1 MKSGGPWNLRDLDP
15 EVREAAHGAARRS
28 GLSVGEWLN
37 SAIRPDD
44 NEIDDAMDDRWP
56 RGHRRDCSRS
66 RHRESEYE
74 REVARNSKDIE
85 VHAPLD
91 WFSRQIERITRAGK
105 RPLSHSTPYED
116 RLARVTG
123 APRRS
128 PIDHRDLRIDQAV
141 AEITARQRQLDG
153 EVTVPPVLDTSLFP
167 APRAPPAQAPDLGVL
182 DQQLR
187 QITAPIEALRPTSDL
202 ETSIKALRGDLVE
215 IGNLLTEALPR
226 RAVESLE
233 IEIKALAQR
242 IDHSRQSGVDSTVL
256 AGLERGL
263 AEVRDAL
270 RKLNTAE
277 SLVGAEEAVKAL
289 AQKFDAITAKEDS
302 ATLHQL
308 ETAITGLRC
317 IVTHVASKD
326 ALTKVAEEVRSLAGK
341 IDGLANSSASGHAL
355 SALENRIDT
364 LARALNASAQAGS
377 AVPKE
382 LEKLLAVL
390 IEKLEWVRFTR
401 TDHAALAH
409 LEDRIAMLVKRLDA
423 SDSRLGR
430 LDGIE
435 RGLAG
440 LLVHLEQ
447 MRGGNDKGE
456 NGLRDKTPAV
466 DAIERDVAA
475 IKQNE
480 RQTQGSPGAV
490 QGTVEHVVD
499 HLARIESDVRTE
511 KPKISAAH
519 LPANAPKPVL
529 LPAALVD
536 VAQMSVASDV
546 AVAPKPAQ
554 TKPMPYRSAA
564 ARAPIDPNLPPHYP
578 LEPSSASRRSRPPPS
593 ASDRIAGSEAAVGSK
608 PPVIPD
614 PGVKSD
620 FIAAA
625 RRAAQ
630 AAASASLQEQRAAT
644 SVRISPKANNRKQR
658 VRKVTVAAA
667 VTIAFI
673 GCYRIASRLDVGE
686 MIAPPEAQT
695 EKTSPVPAAPGAN
708 SAKLSQ
714 SDALPPPVGD
724 ARPAAIIGAPPPAP
738 RPNPGWQSAQTDNG
752 ESTAIASDQDGT
764 ITGANTNAVPLRA
777 RPDATGSLP
786 SPPTAKSTAAAAVTL
801 DDKLPAIIG
810 GPALRAAAL
819 AGDAAAAYEV
829 AARFAE
835 GRGVPQNSVEAAR
848 WLERA
853 AKQGLAP
860 AQFRLGRRYEKGIG
874 VKKDLTAARDLYR
887 SAADKG
893 NGKAMH
899 NLALL
904 YAHGIDGPADYRNA
918 AQWFRK
924 AADCGRADSQYNL
937 GILYARGIGV
947 EQNYAESYKWFA
959 LAANQGDKDAA
970 KKRDEMV
977 THLDQQT
984 LAAARASVQAWR
996 AEPQPTA
1003 AVAVKAAAGWDSAT
1017 PAAKPK
1023 PRPAVSRPQLPD
1035 TKAD

>member
-15 EVREAAHGAARRS
+15 EVREAARGAARRS

-44 NEIDDAMDDRWP
+44 NEVDDAMDDRWP

-74 REVARNSKDIE
+74 GEVARNSKDIGE
-85 VHAPLD
+85 LHARLD

-141 AEITARQRQLDG
+141 AEITARQRELDG
-153 EVTVPPVLDTSLFP
+153 EVTVPPVLDTSLLP
-167 APRAPPAQAPDLGVL
+167 APPPLPHAPPAQAPDLGVL
-182 DQQLR
+182 EQQLR
-187 QITAPIEALRPTSDL
+187 QITTRIEALRPTSDL

-242 IDHSRQSGVDSTVL
+242 IDHSRQSGVDSMVV

-289 AQKFDAITAKEDS
+289 AQKFDAIAAKEDS
-302 ATLHQL
+302 DTLHQL

-364 LARALNASAQAGS
+364 LTRAVNASAQAGS
-377 AVPKE
+377 AVRKE

-390 IEKLEWVRFTR
+390 IEKLEWVWFTR

-409 LEDRIAMLVKRLDA
+409 LDDRIAMLVKRLDA

-456 NGLRDKTPAV
+456 NGLRNKTPAV

-499 HLARIESDVRTE
+499 RLASIESDARTE
-511 KPKISAAH
+511 KPKIGAAH

-536 VAQMSVASDV
+536 VAPITVASDV
-546 AVAPKPAQ
+546 AVAPKSAQ
-554 TKPMPYRSAA
+554 SKPMPFRPAA
-564 ARAPIDPNLPPHYP
+564 ARTPIDPNLPPHYP

-593 ASDRIAGSEAAVGSK
+593 AADRIAGSEATVGSK

-614 PGVKSD
+614 PGGKSD

-630 AAASASLQEQRAAT
+630 ATASASLQEQHAAT
-644 SVRISPKANNRKQR
+644 SVRISPKAKNRKR
-658 VRKVTVAAA
+658 RMRKVTVAAA
-667 VTIAFI
+667 VIIAFI
-673 GCYRIASRLDVGE
+673 GSYRIASRLDDGE

-695 EKTSPVPAAPGAN
+695 EKTSPVPAPPGAN

-714 SDALPPPVGD
+714 SDALPHPVGD
-724 ARPAAIIGAPPPAP
+724 AKPAAIIGAPP
-738 RPNPGWQSAQTDNG
+738 QTDNG

-764 ITGANTNAVPLRA
+764 ITGANTNAVPLQA

-786 SPPTAKSTAAAAVTL
+786 SPPAVKSTAAPAVTL

-810 GPALRAAAL
+810 GPSLRAAAL

-918 AQWFRK
+918 AHWFRK
-924 AADCGRADSQYNL
+924 AADCGLAGSQYNL

-947 EQNYAESYKWFA
+947 EQNYAESYKWLA

-1003 AVAVKAAAGWDSAT
+1003 AVAVKAAAEWDSAT
-1017 PAAKPK
+1017 PAAKPNRG
-1023 PRPAVSRPQLPD
+1023 RP
-1035 TKAD
+1035 